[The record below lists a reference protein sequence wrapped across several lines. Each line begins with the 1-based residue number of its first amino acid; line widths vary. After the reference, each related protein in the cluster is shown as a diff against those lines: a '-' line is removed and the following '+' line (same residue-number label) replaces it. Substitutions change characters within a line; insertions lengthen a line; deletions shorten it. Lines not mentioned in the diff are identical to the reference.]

1 MSNINNVSRD
11 SGPRNEPTKKKKAPK
26 DPDAFKQLLQVDK
39 IDPDE
44 QSKRRRSRQEERD
57 TETPWEQIPSTSS
70 SPASSDTSLF
80 SLVAKRSSSST
91 DQSSST
97 ENSQY
102 NTEPPSF
109 EQVLNSLS
117 EDSPPVEEE
126 PPTEEE
132 PQPSFEESL
141 APDTPAYY
149 TSQTRSEPT
158 DPPSPQRYNNA
169 EKPSARSQQDT
180 PTKTHASNRTKT
192 VNSTSKKSPPKGSSQ
207 TVQTKKTLKKPDG
220 SHKVSPKKKMD
231 LNSVQKE
238 LTPTAARARKKT
250 KTIEKKPTK
259 IEKKLPKEH
268 ETLEPLTKTPKN
280 LQTQR
285 QDKEQDAPALS
296 ITPPQKLSVGNTTM
310 EASSGIKRTSALSP
324 RLLQLLHNLSGLMTI
339 MQKQGK
345 KELSIILK
353 GGNPLLHGVKI
364 TLTEWSSAPCQFN
377 ISMEGSPEAI
387 ALLEQ
392 NVEDL
397 AAAFNNGKFSFK
409 VHQITTSI
417 SQKTKDGRQTKQA
430 ITKSGTKK
438 DTGDQGKEE

>member
-70 SPASSDTSLF
+70 APASSDTSLF

-117 EDSPPVEEE
+117 EDNPPVEEE

-158 DPPSPQRYNNA
+158 DPPPPQRYNNA
-169 EKPSARSQQDT
+169 EKPSARSQDT

-207 TVQTKKTLKKPDG
+207 TVQAKKTLKKPDG

-280 LQTQR
+280 LQTQG

-296 ITPPQKLSVGNTTM
+296 ITPPKKLSVGNTTL

-417 SQKTKDGRQTKQA
+417 SQKTKEGRQTKQA